1 MVILNIEISEID
13 DNIGNTAEELSLWLD
28 NSLYSRRSKKMIE
41 NHNYNNIIQDCL
53 RYSINEIQKTAEVVG
68 CIFEKT
74 TIIIPNKINHESHD
88 YTVIGIYK
96 KAFKKTQNI
105 KTIQFSVDSELI
117 TIGERAFYH
126 SQIECISIPVNL
138 HEIHEEAF
146 FNCEKLH
153 EINIPIN
160 SKLKEIKSE
169 SNQLKSYLNECNK
182 SEENRKKLKSISHL
196 IQNSNFLAKMHFSAV
211 LLNPLIFLLR

>member
-1 MVILNIEISEID
+1 MK
-13 DNIGNTAEELSLWLD
+13 
-28 NSLYSRRSKKMIE
+28 SK
-41 NHNYNNIIQDCL
+41 
-53 RYSINEIQKTAEVVG
+53 KTAEVVG

-74 TIIIPNKINHESHD
+74 VIIIPTKINHKSHE
-88 YTVIGIYK
+88 YTVIGIYQ

-105 KTIQFSVDSELI
+105 KTIQFQVDSELL
-117 TIGERAFYH
+117 TIGKRAFYL

-160 SKLKEIKSE
+160 SKLQFIGQNAFFRCPFECINIPSSLIKID
-169 SNQLKSYLNECNK
+169 KRAFYFCY
-182 SEENRKKLKSISHL
+182 
-196 IQNSNFLAKMHFSAV
+196 
-211 LLNPLIFLLR
+211 